1 MRFIAP
7 IAALIAGLLVVAC
20 DDSEP
25 RVFITASEADFVP
38 VIESSDVH
46 AGMPRLVLTLL
57 EGDAQPVFGDD
68 ATLVIR
74 YFEPTEGGIKFHSD
88 AQIGALDVEGFR
100 YYIADAPP
108 FNVGGQWAIAVT
120 VEFPDGRSESSPRL
134 GFIVDETPR
143 GLIAGDAA
151 PTVPTPT
158 ASDGALERMTAP
170 PEASLSMYEYS
181 AHEVLAEGRPFLIV
195 WTSADRC
202 AGRRACAQALEQARA
217 THAEGEIDVIHVEPF
232 GRPRSGALQ
241 ERIDAAVEAW
251 AIEAEPQFF
260 VVDHDGVIKAR
271 FEIVVDDVELRS
283 AVEAVLR

>member
-88 AQIGALDVEGFR
+88 AQLGALDVEGFR
-100 YYIADAPP
+100 YYIADEPP

-143 GLIAGDAA
+143 GLVPGDAA

-158 ASDGALERMTAP
+158 ASDGILERMSEP
-170 PEASLSMYEYS
+170 PSASLPMYENS
-181 AHEVLAEGRPFLIV
+181 AADVIADGRPLLVV

-202 AGRRACAQALEQARA
+202 AGRLVCARALEQARA
-217 THAEGEIDVIHVEPF
+217 IHEEGEIDVIHVEPF
-232 GRPRSGALQ
+232 GRPRLGDLQ
-241 ERIDAAVEAW
+241 QLIDAAIEAW
-251 AIEAEPQFF
+251 NIEAEPQFF
-260 VVDHDGVIKAR
+260 VIDANGIIRTR
-271 FEIVVDDVELRS
+271 FEIVVSDSELRD
-283 AVEAVLR
+283 AVESVLR